1 MCCIDCHCIYYRL
14 TVEPPLHSCE
24 RWRVNFTLLTA
35 NFTAVMEGLTTSTLN
50 KDPKDQESQESLI
63 GANWPSLPVPAN
75 SQNSQEKQ
83 EDQESQIQPGQKT
96 PKTIPWKSQQR
107 GPEDYERDRVGKYAQ
122 YFKGNE
128 ILPIP
133 EIVEQLEPRIL
144 SLVVLDIK
152 TKRLVGLKKEIFE
165 DLLRKAGIPC
175 QYFCRKVLLLGMS
188 CFLQRNKPPRPQSRI
203 SWLKTSGYSRSIKA
217 PVGCV

>member
-1 MCCIDCHCIYYRL
+1 
-14 TVEPPLHSCE
+14 
-24 RWRVNFTLLTA
+24 
-35 NFTAVMEGLTTSTLN
+35 MEGSTTSILN

-75 SQNSQEKQ
+75 SQNNQEKQ
-83 EDQESQIQPGQKT
+83 EDQESQIQPGQKK

-144 SLVVLDIK
+144 LLVVSDIK

-165 DLLRKAGIPC
+165 EGRHPLSI
-175 QYFCRKVLLLGMS
+175 
-188 CFLQRNKPPRPQSRI
+188 FL
-203 SWLKTSGYSRSIKA
+203 
-217 PVGCV
+217 